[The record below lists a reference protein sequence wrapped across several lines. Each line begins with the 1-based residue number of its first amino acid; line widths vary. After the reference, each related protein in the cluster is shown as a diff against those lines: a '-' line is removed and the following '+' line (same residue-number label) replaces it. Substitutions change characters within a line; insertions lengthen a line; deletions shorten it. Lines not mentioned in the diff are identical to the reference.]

1 MEGHLMRVLEG
12 ATRRLVELSCE
23 RRIVELAEAAKVGK
37 GAEAKEL
44 ECERSRKDPRGYRRP
59 TSSR

>member
-1 MEGHLMRVLEG
+1 MVFDLRRALDG
-12 ATRRLVELSCE
+12 AVRKMVEVSCE
-23 RRIVELAEAAKVGK
+23 RRISELAEAAKVGK
-37 GAEAKEL
+37 GAEAQEL